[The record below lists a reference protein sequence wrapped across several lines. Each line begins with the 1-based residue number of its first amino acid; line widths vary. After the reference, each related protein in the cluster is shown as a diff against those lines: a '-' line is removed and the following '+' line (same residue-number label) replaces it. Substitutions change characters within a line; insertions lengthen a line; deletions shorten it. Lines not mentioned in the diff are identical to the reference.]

1 MFNYF
6 ASKKASNFAYIYLAI
21 KKAHKK
27 QVKIVIG
34 FDVILKLWPGV
45 AEQGMALSNNFT
57 ALEFHNKKLAFAM
70 PKVQYFYFV
79 NMTRPFTTSSAYF
92 SHFKK
97 YYSPTIIHGKTFVL
111 RLLNRLYSVIHKTQK
126 SKTNVLP
133 CVSE

>member
-1 MFNYF
+1 MYRENHFNYDVDCKIFLTQKKEISIKIMFNYF

-57 ALEFHNKKLAFAM
+57 ALEFHTKKS
-70 PKVQYFYFV
+70 PKS
-79 NMTRPFTTSSAYF
+79 NIS
-92 SHFKK
+92 
-97 YYSPTIIHGKTFVL
+97 I
-111 RLLNRLYSVIHKTQK
+111 LLI
-126 SKTNVLP
+126 
-133 CVSE
+133 

>member
-6 ASKKASNFAYIYLAI
+6 ASKTASNFAYLYLAI

-57 ALEFHNKKLAFAM
+57 ALEFYTKRLAFVI
-70 PKVQYFYFV
+70 PKVQYFHFV
-79 NMTRPFTTSSAYF
+79 NLTCLFKTSSAEVRRWTLTRD
-92 SHFKK
+92 S
-97 YYSPTIIHGKTFVL
+97 
-111 RLLNRLYSVIHKTQK
+111 N
-126 SKTNVLP
+126 
-133 CVSE
+133 E

>member
-6 ASKKASNFAYIYLAI
+6 ASKTASNSAYLYLAI

-57 ALEFHNKKLAFAM
+57 ALEFHTKKLDFAI
-70 PKVQYFYFV
+70 PNVQYFHFV
-79 NMTRPFTTSSAYF
+79 NLTRLFATSSAEVGRWAL
-92 SHFKK
+92 
-97 YYSPTIIHGKTFVL
+97 TI
-111 RLLNRLYSVIHKTQK
+111 
-126 SKTNVLP
+126 
-133 CVSE
+133 C

>member
-6 ASKKASNFAYIYLAI
+6 ASKTASNFAYLYLAI

-57 ALEFHNKKLAFAM
+57 ALEFHTKKLAFVI
-70 PKVQYFYFV
+70 PKVQYFHLV
-79 NMTRPFTTSSAYF
+79 NICLFATSSAEVGRRAL
-92 SHFKK
+92 
-97 YYSPTIIHGKTFVL
+97 TI
-111 RLLNRLYSVIHKTQK
+111 
-126 SKTNVLP
+126 
-133 CVSE
+133 C

>member
-1 MFNYF
+1 MYRENHFNYDVDCKIFLTKKEISIKIMFNYF

-57 ALEFHNKKLAFAM
+57 ALEFHTKKLAFAI
-70 PKVQYFYFV
+70 PKVQYFHFV
-79 NMTRPFTTSSAYF
+79 NMTCLFTTSSAEVGRWALA
-92 SHFKK
+92 
-97 YYSPTIIHGKTFVL
+97 T
-111 RLLNRLYSVIHKTQK
+111 
-126 SKTNVLP
+126 
-133 CVSE
+133 C

>member
-6 ASKKASNFAYIYLAI
+6 ASKTASNFAYIYLAI

-57 ALEFHNKKLAFAM
+57 ALEFYTKKS
-70 PKVQYFYFV
+70 PKS
-79 NMTRPFTTSSAYF
+79 NISILLIWHAYLQP
-92 SHFKK
+92 HLQKWEGG
-97 YYSPTIIHGKTFVL
+97 PTPHVKVVT
-111 RLLNRLYSVIHKTQK
+111 K
-126 SKTNVLP
+126 
-133 CVSE
+133 